1 MIIHDILPDC
11 KTNLQKDCIFRKIA
25 PERLFSVSV
34 QLQKNAA
41 RLPECPA
48 AERHLCFRSEKLQHL
63 HGQGLGGAV
72 LCLVGLLLV
81 IQHITQQKHLCHIQ
95 HRHGE
100 RIEALL
106 AGGGRWG
113 AVPGALLGCVP
124 QCGFSAIASNFYAS
138 RVITLGTLM
147 AVYLAT
153 SDEAIPLLVSM
164 PAYWDKLVVLMV
176 IKVVYAVIV
185 GFVLDFVLRGIL
197 PKGLRGGYTGHADEV
212 DCHEE
217 HNDEEGNERP
227 IWQAALRH
235 TLEIF
240 VFIFAFSL
248 VFGLIVEGVG
258 EDVFADLLGSMGF
271 FQPVVAALVGLIPNC
286 AASVLLTQLYVE
298 GALRFSSLVAGL
310 CTGAGVGLAVLWR
323 ANPSWK
329 QNLFITGL
337 TWAAGAFVGVA
348 MQVIVA
354 LFA

>member
-1 MIIHDILPDC
+1 MLDLLLDTLIDAAKMLPFLFVAC
-11 KTNLQKDCIFRKIA
+11 LLVEVAEHRQNS
-25 PERLFSVSV
+25 RLM
-34 QLQKNAA
+34 
-41 RLPECPA
+41 
-48 AERHLCFRSEKLQHL
+48 KLL
-63 HGQGLGGAV
+63 SGEGKVGFLAGAV
-72 LCLVGLLLV
+72 LG
-81 IQHITQQKHLCHIQ
+81 T
-95 HRHGE
+95 
-100 RIEALL
+100 
-106 AGGGRWG
+106 
-113 AVPGALLGCVP
+113 VP
-124 QCGFSAIASNFYAS
+124 QCGFSAMAANLYAG

-164 PAYWDKLVVLMV
+164 PAYWDKLAVLMV
-176 IKVVYAVIV
+176 IKVLYAIVV
-185 GFVLDFVLRGIL
+185 GFVLDFVLRGVL

-217 HNDEEGNERP
+217 HNDAEGNEKP

-248 VFGLIVEGVG
+248 VFGMIVEGVG
-258 EDVFADLLGSMGF
+258 EDVFAEMLGGMGF

-348 MQVIVA
+348 MQVVVA
-354 LFA
+354 VFA

>member
-1 MIIHDILPDC
+1 MELFLDVLGETLVDTAKMLP
-11 KTNLQKDCIFRKIA
+11 F
-25 PERLFSVSV
+25 LF
-34 QLQKNAA
+34 LAY
-41 RLPECPA
+41 
-48 AERHLCFRSEKLQHL
+48 
-63 HGQGLGGAV
+63 
-72 LCLVGLLLV
+72 LL
-81 IQHITQQKHLCHIQ
+81 IEYIE

-113 AVPGALLGCVP
+113 AVPGAVLGCVP
-124 QCGFSAIASNFYAS
+124 QCGFSAIASNFYSS
-138 RVITLGTLM
+138 RV
-147 AVYLAT
+147 

-164 PAYWDKLVVLMV
+164 PAYWDKLAVLMV
-176 IKVVYAVIV
+176 IKVLYAIVV
-185 GFVLDFVLRGIL
+185 GFVLDFVLRGVL

-217 HNDEEGNERP
+217 HSDAEGNEKP

-240 VFIFAFSL
+240 VFIFVFSL
-248 VFGLIVEGVG
+248 MFGMIVEGVG
-258 EDVFADLLGSMGF
+258 EDVFAEMLGGMGF

-337 TWAAGAFVGVA
+337 TWVAGAFVGVA
-348 MQVIVA
+348 MQVVVA
-354 LFA
+354 VFA

>member
-1 MIIHDILPDC
+1 MELFLDVLGESLVDTAKMLP
-11 KTNLQKDCIFRKIA
+11 F
-25 PERLFSVSV
+25 LF
-34 QLQKNAA
+34 LAY
-41 RLPECPA
+41 
-48 AERHLCFRSEKLQHL
+48 
-63 HGQGLGGAV
+63 
-72 LCLVGLLLV
+72 LL
-81 IQHITQQKHLCHIQ
+81 IEYIET
-95 HRHGE
+95 RHGE

-113 AVPGALLGCVP
+113 AIPGAVLGCVP
-124 QCGFSAIASNFYAS
+124 QCGFSAIASNFYSS

-164 PAYWDKLVVLMV
+164 PAYWDKLAVLMV
-176 IKVVYAVIV
+176 IKVVYAIVV
-185 GFVLDFVLRGIL
+185 GFVLDFVLRGVL
-197 PKGLRGGYTGHADEV
+197 PKSLRGGYTGHADEV

-217 HNDEEGNERP
+217 HSDEEGKPAP
-227 IWQAALRH
+227 IWKAALRH
-235 TLEIF
+235 TLE
-240 VFIFAFSL
+240 
-248 VFGLIVEGVG
+248 EGVG

-323 ANPSWK
+323 TNPSWK

-337 TWAAGAFVGVA
+337 TWGAGAFLGVA
-348 MQVIVA
+348 MQVVVA
-354 LFA
+354 VFA

>member
-1 MIIHDILPDC
+1 MDLLIDILLDAG
-11 KTNLQKDCIFRKIA
+11 KDT
-25 PERLFSVSV
+25 LS
-34 QLQKNAA
+34 
-41 RLPECPA
+41 
-48 AERHLCFRSEKLQHL
+48 
-63 HGQGLGGAV
+63 
-72 LCLVGLLLV
+72 LVPFLLV
-81 IQHITQQKHLCHIQ
+81 TYL
-95 HRHGE
+95 
-100 RIEALL
+100 ALETL
-106 AGGGRWG
+106 EHVAGDRVNG
-113 AVPGALLGCVP
+113 AIKRAGAAGPVVGSLLGMVP

-258 EDVFADLLGSMGF
+258 EDVFADLLGQMGF

-310 CTGAGVGLAVLWR
+310 CTGAGIGLVVLFKTSR
-323 ANPSWK
+323 NKKECFA
-329 QNLFITGL
+329 ITGIL
-337 TWAAGAFVGVA
+337 YLIAVIAGMILQLIG
-348 MQVIVA
+348 
-354 LFA
+354 

>member
-1 MIIHDILPDC
+1 MELFLDVLGESLVDTAKMLP
-11 KTNLQKDCIFRKIA
+11 F
-25 PERLFSVSV
+25 LF
-34 QLQKNAA
+34 LAY
-41 RLPECPA
+41 
-48 AERHLCFRSEKLQHL
+48 
-63 HGQGLGGAV
+63 
-72 LCLVGLLLV
+72 LL
-81 IQHITQQKHLCHIQ
+81 IEYIE

-185 GFVLDFVLRGIL
+185 GF
-197 PKGLRGGYTGHADEV
+197 HADEV

-354 LFA
+354 VFA

>member
-1 MIIHDILPDC
+1 MELFLDVLGETLVDTAKMLP
-11 KTNLQKDCIFRKIA
+11 F
-25 PERLFSVSV
+25 LF
-34 QLQKNAA
+34 LAY
-41 RLPECPA
+41 
-48 AERHLCFRSEKLQHL
+48 
-63 HGQGLGGAV
+63 
-72 LCLVGLLLV
+72 LL
-81 IQHITQQKHLCHIQ
+81 IEYIE

-113 AVPGALLGCVP
+113 AVPGAVLGCVP

-138 RVITLGTLM
+138 RVI
-147 AVYLAT
+147 
-153 SDEAIPLLVSM
+153 PLLVSM
-164 PAYWDKLVVLMV
+164 PAYWDKLAVLMV
-176 IKVVYAVIV
+176 IKVVYAIVV
-185 GFVLDFVLRGIL
+185 GFVLDFVLRGVL

-217 HNDEEGNERP
+217 HSDAEGNEKP

-248 VFGLIVEGVG
+248 VFGMIVEGVG
-258 EDVFADLLGSMGF
+258 EDVFAEVLGGMGF

-348 MQVIVA
+348 MQVVVA
-354 LFA
+354 VFA